1 MYASS
6 FTPDYFLGLDFTCG
20 LRLIFGIL
28 STRLQKKVKFRENLE
43 NYAEIRCI
51 CLNVYL
57 KFGFSILK
65 RKL

>member
-1 MYASS
+1 MWLKA
-6 FTPDYFLGLDFTCG
+6 DIWDF
-20 LRLIFGIL
+20 IHEIAE
-28 STRLQKKVKFRENLE
+28 KVKFRENLE

-65 RKL
+65 RTL